1 MIRKVLL
8 SATMVAALSAV
19 AAPQQRERWL
29 DPQVTRINTETSRST
44 FFAYEA
50 REKAQKADKTQ
61 SDRYMSMEGEWK
73 FLFVKDHNLAPKGFE
88 APGYYDAS

>member
-61 SDRYMSMEGEWK
+61 SDRYMSMEGEW
-73 FLFVKDHNLAPKGFE
+73 
-88 APGYYDAS
+88 